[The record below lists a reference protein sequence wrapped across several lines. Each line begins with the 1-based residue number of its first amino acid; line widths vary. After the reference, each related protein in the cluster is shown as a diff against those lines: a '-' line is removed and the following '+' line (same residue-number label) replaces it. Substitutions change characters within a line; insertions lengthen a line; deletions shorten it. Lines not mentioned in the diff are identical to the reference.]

1 MFKIRRKIHILEK
14 HTKILRT
21 KNSLYSSLLINYSS
35 FNRNTSHSQHNL
47 ILSSHS
53 NPILKLNIQ
62 SMFIYL

>member
-1 MFKIRRKIHILEK
+1 MSKIRRKIYILEK

-21 KNSLYSSLLINYSS
+21 KNSPYSSLLINYSS

-53 NPILKLNIQ
+53 NTIVKLNIQ
-62 SMFIYL
+62 SISIYS